1 MLIFAAIFKTYRIV
15 VNLFRSA
22 VFAGIAI
29 GVAGFCYL
37 AIGGIVGAFV
47 FSFGL
52 LTVLGYKL
60 KLFTGT
66 AGFIEPKEMPTL
78 FLILVGNIVGCLLIA
93 LMTRV
98 SSMPLQETVQK
109 IMEGRLS
116 AGPLKCGILAIGCG
130 FIMTT
135 VVTFGREK
143 HYLPL
148 LLGVPLFIFS
158 GFPHCLVDAFYTCAL
173 PVDFLSDHIGGLLAH
188 YGCIVLGNFVGCN
201 LYRIVLPKAL
211 R

>member
-78 FLILVGNIVGCLLIA
+78 FLILVGKLL
-93 LMTRV
+93 V
-98 SSMPLQETVQK
+98 SY
-109 IMEGRLS
+109 
-116 AGPLKCGILAIGCG
+116 
-130 FIMTT
+130 
-135 VVTFGREK
+135 
-143 HYLPL
+143 H
-148 LLGVPLFIFS
+148 
-158 GFPHCLVDAFYTCAL
+158 
-173 PVDFLSDHIGGLLAH
+173 
-188 YGCIVLGNFVGCN
+188 
-201 LYRIVLPKAL
+201 
-211 R
+211 

>member
-1 MLIFAAIFKTYRIV
+1 M
-15 VNLFRSA
+15 
-22 VFAGIAI
+22 FAGIAI
-29 GVAGFCYL
+29 GIAGFCYL
-37 AIGGIVGAFV
+37 AVGGIVGAFV

-66 AGFIEPKEMPTL
+66 AGFIDLDSLPSL
-78 FLILVGNIVGCLLIA
+78 FLILVGNIVGCLLVA

-98 SSMPLQETVQK
+98 SALPLQETVVK

-116 AGPLKCGILAIGCG
+116 TGPLRCGILAIGCG

-158 GFPHCLVDAFYTCAL
+158 GFPHCLVDAFYTCVL
-173 PVDFLSDHIGGLLAH
+173 PVDFLSDNIGGLLAH

-201 LYRIVLPKAL
+201 LYRIVLPKSL